1 MCAYDTNQNTMVL
14 LLHAS
19 LRTFHSSPSHSL
31 LYLLRTIMYKKP
43 GKRRYKFIGP
53 ESAHKSNA
61 RFETILGVTRYSFI
75 ITTPLNVNG

>member
-1 MCAYDTNQNTMVL
+1 
-14 LLHAS
+14 
-19 LRTFHSSPSHSL
+19 
-31 LYLLRTIMYKKP
+31 MYKKP
-43 GKRRYKFIGP
+43 DKRRYKFIGP